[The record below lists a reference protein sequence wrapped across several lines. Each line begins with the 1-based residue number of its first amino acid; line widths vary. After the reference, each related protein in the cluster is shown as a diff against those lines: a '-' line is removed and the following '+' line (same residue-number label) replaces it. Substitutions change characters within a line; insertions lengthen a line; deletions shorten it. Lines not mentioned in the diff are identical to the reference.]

1 MNEMMKETDKREV
14 IRKAAIKVFA
24 EQGFHNTTTD
34 KVAKEAGVA
43 VGTIYNYFQNKA
55 DVLEYIFE
63 VEYQKRKTFYE
74 KLKQENLS
82 SVEKLRSIMEKHFT
96 EVKENPELIKI
107 ILEERQHTSK
117 GCSRRPALRKI
128 FEEIILDGRN
138 RGELREVDP
147 EALSMML
154 FGSIEAVMREYLS
167 REQEGKHK
175 ERVFER
181 VMEETTKLFYEG
193 LVHQ

>member
-1 MNEMMKETDKREV
+1 MNKKEV
-14 IRKAAIKVFA
+14 IRQAAIKVFA

-34 KVAKEAGVA
+34 KVAREAGVA

-74 KLKQENLS
+74 NLEHENLS

-107 ILEERQHTSK
+107 ILEERQHTSL
-117 GCSRRPALRKI
+117 GYTRRPALRNF
-128 FEEIILDGRN
+128 FEEIIIDGIN
-138 RGELREVDP
+138 RGELREADP

-154 FGSIEAVMREYLS
+154 FGAIEAVMREYLS
-167 REQEGKHK
+167 LAREGNNKEG
-175 ERVFER
+175 VFEK
-181 VMEETTKLFYEG
+181 VIEETMKVFYEG
-193 LVHQ
+193 LVHK